1 MKIAKHNVTLVKK
14 KLKMLE
20 LTSNLWDTVEV
31 TDANGWYD
39 LIFPETEGMAKG
51 EPYYLSVVI
60 IHKDD
65 QNASEVKIQM
75 KIFVSRKG
83 KPGISIIWHYP

>member
-1 MKIAKHNVTLVKK
+1 
-14 KLKMLE
+14 MLE

-51 EPYYLSVVI
+51 EPYYLSVVWSSTRMI
-60 IHKDD
+60 KMR
-65 QNASEVKIQM
+65 VKL
-75 KIFVSRKG
+75 K
-83 KPGISIIWHYP
+83 